1 MPPSHPTNPISFL
14 PGRST
19 AAFPGRREP
28 ASPRRGAETGEPA
41 HAGRS
46 LQESGLRARR
56 GEADRNPRVPPSPP
70 LPAPSRRQSP
80 AGEGGGEASPEARS
94 APARPGPA
102 PPVPGSGT
110 QRRGRGVP
118 SPVAEAP
125 QEAAEPLAAG
135 PGGSGGG
142 RRAGPA
148 HAALF
153 TPVAKATA
161 PAVHRAGPA
170 PEAPPPPR
178 ARCRG
183 DGGGVFRRPEAGA
196 GPARG
201 APPSFFPPSFFFP
214 AFPLSR
220 LPSFLPSRA
229 RCVPVRTGTRTGSRG
244 REACY

>member
-1 MPPSHPTNPISFL
+1 M
-14 PGRST
+14 RS
-19 AAFPGRREP
+19 RE
-28 ASPRRGAETGEPA
+28 GE
-41 HAGRS
+41 
-46 LQESGLRARR
+46 
-56 GEADRNPRVPPSPP
+56 SPP
-70 LPAPSRRQSP
+70 PPAAGQRPGSRPTP
-80 AGEGGGEASPEARS
+80 AGPFRRAACGRAGERLTGTRGCRPPLLSRPLPDGRAPPGKGGARPHRRPA
-94 APARPGPA
+94 APRPGPA

-142 RRAGPA
+142 CRAGPA